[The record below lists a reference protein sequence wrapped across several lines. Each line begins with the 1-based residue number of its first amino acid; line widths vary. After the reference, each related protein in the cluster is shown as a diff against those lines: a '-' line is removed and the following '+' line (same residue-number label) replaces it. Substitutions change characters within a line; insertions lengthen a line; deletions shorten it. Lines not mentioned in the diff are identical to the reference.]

1 MIRVTFSLPTCAPS
15 AAASCLVG
23 LVPCLFICS
32 PTVFCFLIFK
42 TFIYLFSAALGT
54 CGLVAVSRDCSLLAV
69 HWILIAAAF
78 LVAEHR
84 LWARR
89 LQQLWLPA
97 VEHRLNSCSA
107 WTGLHLT
114 PHGMWNLL
122 ESNIEPTS
130 PALAV
135 DALPLSHQGSP
146 AFFFY

>member
-1 MIRVTFSLPTCAPS
+1 M
-15 AAASCLVG
+15 
-23 LVPCLFICS
+23 
-32 PTVFCFLIFK
+32 
-42 TFIYLFSAALGT
+42 LGT

-107 WTGLHLT
+107 RTGLYLT
-114 PHGMWNLL
+114 PHGMWMGANPDEAPALK
-122 ESNIEPTS
+122 EPTQPTDS
-130 PALAV
+130 QQAGLM
-135 DALPLSHQGSP
+135 LPQ
-146 AFFFY
+146 